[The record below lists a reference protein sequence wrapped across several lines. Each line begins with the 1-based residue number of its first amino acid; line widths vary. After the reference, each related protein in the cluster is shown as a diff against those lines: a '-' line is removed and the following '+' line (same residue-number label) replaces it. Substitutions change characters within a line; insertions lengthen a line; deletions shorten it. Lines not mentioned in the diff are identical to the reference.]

1 MPGLLTQLSALNKR
15 LTINQKISIVA
26 LGALILCGILS
37 FVYLLKKDDYQLLFS
52 GMEANDASA
61 VVSRLKQMSIPY
73 ELSDGGRSVSI
84 PGTRINE
91 ARLDLAT
98 VGLPEKGRIGFEI
111 FDKSNWS
118 ATDFT
123 ERVNYRRALEG
134 ELERTVLSL
143 SEVSH
148 ARVHLVMEKDSLFQ
162 DRKQPAKAS
171 VVIRLKSGT
180 TLSTNRVVGIVN
192 LVAFAVEGLL
202 PENVTVVDVN
212 GNLLSTAHNG
222 EEQALD
228 EAQLSLRRKLEKEMT
243 QKVVSILEPL
253 VGTGK
258 VRATASVSLD
268 YSESQQTEEIFDPNG
283 TVVLS
288 SQKSEERAGD
298 SVQAAGVPG
307 VNANQGGAVSQ
318 QTVGDGRVRQSETVN
333 YEVSKTVRQTRL
345 PKGTVKQI
353 SMAVVVD
360 DKSVISRDANGQAQE
375 STTPREAAEIEQLR
389 KLVSATI
396 GFNPERGDSL
406 TVENISFTG
415 VNLEQ
420 HPLADPG
427 FLQDYRNLL
436 QPAIRYLAILLIF
449 ALFYLLVFRPVKKK
463 VFSYVEFA
471 DPQFAQ
477 LAAATN
483 DGDMVRQLESK
494 MAQLKG
500 TSPQLGPASVEQP
513 ASEADII
520 KRQLAELARREPE
533 TVTKLVKNWLAQ
545 ES

>member
-1 MPGLLTQLSALNKR
+1 MPGLLTQLSALNRR

-26 LGALILCGILS
+26 LGTLILCGILS
-37 FVYLLKKDDYQLLFS
+37 FVYLLKRDDYQLLFS
-52 GMEANDASA
+52 SMDASDASA
-61 VVSRLKQMSIPY
+61 VVSRLKQMNIPY
-73 ELSDGGRSVSI
+73 ELSEGGRAISI
-84 PGTRINE
+84 PGARINE

-98 VGLPEKGRIGFEI
+98 AGLPEKGRIGFEI

-171 VVIRLKSGT
+171 VVIRLKSGSS
-180 TLSTNRVVGIVN
+180 LPASRVNGIVN
-192 LVAFAVEGLL
+192 LVAFAVEGLQ
-202 PENVTVVDVN
+202 PDNVTVVDVN

-253 VGTGK
+253 VGVGK
-258 VRATASVSLD
+258 VGVTASVLLD

-298 SVQAAGVPG
+298 STQAAGVPG
-307 VNANQGGAVSQ
+307 VNANQGGTVRQ
-318 QTVGDGRVRQSETVN
+318 QSVAEARVRQSETVN

-345 PKGTVKQI
+345 PKGTIKQI

-360 DKSVISRDANGQAQE
+360 DKSLASRDANGQPIE
-375 STTPREAAEIEQLR
+375 SSKPRDAAEIEQLR

-396 GFNPERGDSL
+396 GFNAERGDSL

-415 VNLEQ
+415 VTHELQLLPE
-420 HPLADPG
+420 PA
-427 FLQDYRNLL
+427 FLQDYRDLM
-436 QPAIRYLAILLIF
+436 QPAMRYLAILLLF
-449 ALFYLLVFRPVKKK
+449 ALFYLLVFRPVKKR
-463 VFSYVEFA
+463 VFSYVEFG

-477 LAAATN
+477 LAAATA
-483 DGDMVRQLESK
+483 DGEMVRQLESK

-500 TSPQLGPASVEQP
+500 ASPQLGPANVEQP
-513 ASEADII
+513 ASETEVF
-520 KRQLAELARREPE
+520 KRQLVELARREPE

-545 ES
+545 ET

>member
-1 MPGLLTQLSALNKR
+1 MPGLLTQLSTLNRR

-37 FVYLLKKDDYQLLFS
+37 FVYLLKRDDYQLLFS
-52 GMEANDASA
+52 GMDANDASA

-84 PGTRINE
+84 PGARINQ

-98 VGLPEKGRIGFEI
+98 AGLPEKGRIGFEI
-111 FDKSNWS
+111 FDKNNWS

-148 ARVHLVMEKDSLFQ
+148 GRVHLVMEKDSLFKDQ
-162 DRKQPAKAS
+162 KQPAKAS
-171 VVIRLKSGT
+171 VVIRLRSGSS
-180 TLSTNRVVGIVN
+180 LSPSRVNGIVN

-212 GNLLSTAHNG
+212 GNLLSAAHHG
-222 EEQALD
+222 EERALD

-253 VGTGK
+253 VGVGK
-258 VRATASVSLD
+258 VRATASVLVD
-268 YSESQQTEEIFDPNG
+268 HSESQQTEEIFDPAG
-283 TVVLS
+283 TVILS

-298 SVQAAGVPG
+298 STQVAGVPG
-307 VNANQGGAVSQ
+307 VNANQGGAVRQ
-318 QTVGDGRVRQSETVN
+318 QAGADARFRQSETVN

-345 PKGTVKQI
+345 PKGTIKQI

-360 DKSVISRDANGQAQE
+360 DRSTSSRDANGQPVE
-375 STTPREAAEIEQLR
+375 STRPHDPAEIEQLR

-415 VNLEQ
+415 LTPEEM
-420 HPLADPG
+420 PLAEPG
-427 FLQDYRNLL
+427 LIQDYQYLI
-436 QPAIRYLAILLIF
+436 QPAIRYIAILLLF

-463 VFSYVEFA
+463 VFSYVEFS

-483 DGDMVRQLESK
+483 DGELVRQLESK

-500 TSPQLGPASVEQP
+500 ASPQLGPANIEQAP
-513 ASEADII
+513 SETEIV
-520 KRQLAELARREPE
+520 KLQLVDLARREPE

-545 ES
+545 EL